1 MHKYKNLKVWQKS
14 VSLATNIY
22 ELTKAFPQE
31 ERFGITSQIRRAV
44 VSISSN
50 IAEGAGRASRKE
62 FAQFLSIAYGS
73 CYELDTQLLISNNIG
88 FLSDEELKNIEDL
101 TNEIQKM
108 IYKLRD
114 SLVDVV

>member
-1 MHKYKNLKVWQKS
+1 MHKHKNLKVWQKS

-22 ELTKAFPQE
+22 ELTKTFPQE

-50 IAEGAGRASRKE
+50 IAEGAGRGSKKE

-88 FLSDEELKNIEDL
+88 FLSDEEL
-101 TNEIQKM
+101 
-108 IYKLRD
+108 
-114 SLVDVV
+114 